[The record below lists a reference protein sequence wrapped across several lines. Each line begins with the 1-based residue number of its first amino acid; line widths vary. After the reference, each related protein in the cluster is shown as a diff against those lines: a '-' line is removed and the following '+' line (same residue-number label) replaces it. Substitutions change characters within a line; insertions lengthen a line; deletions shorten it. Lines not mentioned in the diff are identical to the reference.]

1 MARCLNMALHDGCV
15 HVVSCNGRTRRS
27 DGQVG
32 SVGESQLVL
41 TGQLVNIRIGNRS
54 RYFLWFS
61 CIIKEFLCVCT
72 VSRFQNVQGHHF

>member
-41 TGQLVNIRIGNRS
+41 TGH
-54 RYFLWFS
+54 W
-61 CIIKEFLCVCT
+61 
-72 VSRFQNVQGHHF
+72 